1 MNSLGAQGCLGL
13 GLIGPST
20 KSFMFIT
27 YCPFTLPD
35 FLKVILLWGKFV
47 FAFLTMI
54 SLKLNTFQLLGTCKL
69 LNIYQIFS
77 LMHLLWIG
85 RRGEEGFCFVK
96 FSSTQK
102 IASN

>member
-27 YCPFTLPD
+27 YYPFTLPD

-47 FAFLTMI
+47 FAFLTMM
-54 SLKLNTFQLLGTCKL
+54 SLKLNPFQLLGTCKL

-77 LMHLLWIG
+77 LMHPFWI
-85 RRGEEGFCFVK
+85 RGEEGFCFFK
-96 FSSTQK
+96 FSFSTQK